1 MGFFP
6 QHSLGHCA
14 PFYYS
19 RCAFVSNLLPNVS
32 CRRGHAQGAAR
43 HEDGGWRYRF
53 RSAVELRLHQRPRVL
68 CCAVAILGREAAQN
82 IDNVIALCALVIK
95 QLRFTCG
102 GWTDAMRRFA
112 TDLAAPSRVTS
123 VGPWPRTARRCCR
136 SLSRKLSAP
145 GGCALSGE
153 YFSGNA
159 CRRRHDR
166 EFIESLKIDQSFSS
180 HWYTVIQTCNKDR
193 ESQS

>member
-1 MGFFP
+1 M
-6 QHSLGHCA
+6 
-14 PFYYS
+14 
-19 RCAFVSNLLPNVS
+19 
-32 CRRGHAQGAAR
+32 
-43 HEDGGWRYRF
+43 DK
-53 RSAVELRLHQRPRVL
+53 
-68 CCAVAILGREAAQN
+68 I
-82 IDNVIALCALVIK
+82 IALCALVIK

-153 YFSGNA
+153 YFSGNDVGMIA
-159 CRRRHDR
+159 S
-166 EFIESLKIDQSFSS
+166 SLSLLKLINHFLA
-180 HWYTVIQTCNKDR
+180 IGIL
-193 ESQS
+193 